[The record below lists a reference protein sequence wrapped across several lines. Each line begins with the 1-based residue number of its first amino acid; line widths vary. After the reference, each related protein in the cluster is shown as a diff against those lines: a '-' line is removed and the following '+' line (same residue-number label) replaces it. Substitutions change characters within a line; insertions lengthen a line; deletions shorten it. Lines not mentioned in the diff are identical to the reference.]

1 MKKDL
6 CVMLD
11 MSRNGVMTVPALKRY
26 IDLTTEMGYTSMQ
39 LYTEDVYE
47 IDGEPMF
54 GYLRGAYT
62 NAELKELDE
71 YAFNKGMELVPAIQ
85 TLAHLGSI
93 FRWSDY
99 SKIHDI
105 DDVLLADDERTYAL
119 IDKMFANM
127 RACYRTNRINIGM
140 DEAHH
145 LGLGKYLDE
154 HGFTDRSDIML
165 RHVKKVCEIAAK
177 YNFKPMMWSDM
188 FFRLAAGSYYSTNFD
203 EATAEKVRSNIPENL
218 TLIYWDYYS
227 ADEKRYDD
235 MLAAH
240 KRLSS
245 DIAFAGGAWSWMGFA
260 PHNDFSIK
268 TMRASVK
275 ILNKRLIDRYIV
287 TVWGDNGKECS
298 YFSVLPA
305 LLCAAEFY
313 NGNFSMKSIKEKFRA
328 ITGCSFD
335 DFLKLDYPNLISESV
350 SDFPSPCK
358 YMLYN
363 DPLYGVFDKTASAE
377 GAEKYAKYA
386 SALSKAEKRSGEFA
400 YLFRTLSDL
409 CKLLSVKYDLG
420 VRIRAAYKS
429 GDKGAIAALLPDC
442 KKTITRTE
450 AFYEAFET
458 QWYKE
463 CKPFGFE
470 VQDARIGGVIQRLK
484 HAKKRLDDYIQ
495 GKIDK
500 IDELEAEV
508 RPFDNDEKFN
518 GKSICYNSWVLS
530 FTTSPN

>member
-26 IDLTTEMGYTSMQ
+26 IDLTSEMGYTSMQ

-62 NAELKELDE
+62 RDELKELDE

-99 SKIHDI
+99 SKINDTDDI
-105 DDVLLADDERTYAL
+105 LLADDERTYAL
-119 IDKMFANM
+119 IDKMFSNI
-127 RACYRTNRINIGM
+127 RACYRTDRINVGM
-140 DEAHH
+140 DEAHR

-154 HGFTDRSDIML
+154 HGFTNRSEIML

-177 YNFKPMMWSDM
+177 YGFKPMMWSDM
-188 FFRLAAGSYYSTNFD
+188 FFRLATNSYYSTDFD
-203 EATAEKVRSNIPENL
+203 EETAEKVRSNVPENL
-218 TLIYWDYYS
+218 TLVYWDYYS
-227 ADEKRYDD
+227 SDEKHYDD
-235 MLAAH
+235 MIAAH

-245 DIAFAGGAWSWMGFA
+245 DVAFAGGAWTWVGFA

-275 ILNKRLIDRYIV
+275 ILNKQHIDRYIV

-298 YFSVLPA
+298 YFSVLPS

-328 ITGCSFD
+328 VTGCSFD
-335 DFLKLDYPNLISESV
+335 DFLKLDLPNLISESV
-350 SDFPSPCK
+350 SEFPCPCK

-363 DPLYGVFDKTASAE
+363 DPLYGIFDKTFSSD
-377 GAEKYAKYA
+377 GAEKYAKHA
-386 SALSKAEKRSGEFA
+386 SALSKAAKHTGEFS
-400 YLFRTLSDL
+400 YLFKTLSDL

-442 KKTITRTE
+442 KKAIARTE
-450 AFYEAFET
+450 AFYDSFEA

-484 HAKKRLDDYIQ
+484 HTQKRLNDYVL
-495 GKIDK
+495 GKLDK
-500 IDELEAEV
+500 IDELEVDV

-518 GKSICYNSWVLS
+518 GKSICYNGWSLS
-530 FTTSPN
+530 FTTSPS